1 MTYWFPE
8 SHILKH
14 VRYCCATMHSS
25 KMTGDE
31 KFALLDKLHLTI
43 RIKLGEYTSNQFYL
57 AFRFHIKDISI
68 YAKSHILSMRST
80 LFSLFASKNIKNE
93 TFHAWQNWENLGNWQ
108 FVHKKSWNCVLN
120 LSPDK
125 FLTEIH

>member
-1 MTYWFPE
+1 
-8 SHILKH
+8 
-14 VRYCCATMHSS
+14 MHSS

-31 KFALLDKLHLTI
+31 KFTLLDKLHLTI
-43 RIKLGEYTSNQFYL
+43 RIKLGEYTSNHNYL

-93 TFHAWQNWENLGNWQ
+93 TFHA
-108 FVHKKSWNCVLN
+108 
-120 LSPDK
+120 
-125 FLTEIH
+125 